1 MDTAYKEGNATHF
14 YPFSSLCVC
23 ALPTMTES
31 KSTIKKDGSL
41 PSPATEGADVDMG
54 HYRATVPRWKRVW
67 QHSLT
72 QMILLSIQAF
82 CGPAMADAITGEC
95 ARLFIL
101 CSSS

>member
-1 MDTAYKEGNATHF
+1 M
-14 YPFSSLCVC
+14 S
-23 ALPTMTES
+23 ES
-31 KSTIKKDGSL
+31 KDTITKHDPL

-95 ARLFIL
+95 AAPTML
-101 CSSS
+101 